1 MSMHDL
7 PSVPGGGDRAPPP
20 AQPAPRKRRRL
31 WRGLAWLAGVLLV
44 LLLALVATGV
54 AALRTETGTRH
65 LWTLATRLSAGMLSG
80 QIDGGTVAH
89 GLRLRDVVFVSGQ
102 TRVAVDRVDGRWA
115 LSWQPRRLH
124 VEWLRI
130 GKAEVRLGPSEPST
144 EPMQKPT
151 SLELPLAIDVDTLTL
166 DRLSLLQGTA
176 PTAEPMVFGN
186 LSGALHSDGQG
197 HRVSLDKLETPY
209 GKLAANAQ
217 LGARAPFALSAEAL
231 LEASWQKED
240 FAVNVTAN
248 GTLEALRAELQ
259 ANGERIHAR
268 AGVDLTPF
276 GKVSFTHLLVDGER
290 INPRLFSPS
299 APQANLTVHA
309 ELRPVNGAGAATA
322 PAGAASV
329 PAASAPS
336 AAPVPAA
343 SLPAASAPAAAP
355 TPAPLAVA
363 GDIEIRNLEPGLL
376 DKERLPVQSVRAHV
390 ELSEMSQAISEL
402 RVALLGKAE
411 ITGGGTLRGGR
422 GGFDLDVHRL
432 DPAALH
438 GSLTRASLSGP
449 VVVRMEP
456 GRQSLALDLS
466 GAALKLF
473 ADANIDAEAVTLS
486 TLRAAVGPG
495 VLTAEGKLGLKDK
508 QPFSFKGK
516 LAAFDP
522 SRLAKVAAGRINAD
536 FTATGEIAPELG
548 VALDFA
554 VHESEYAGLPM
565 TGGGKV
571 RLAGERL
578 LPSEASLSM
587 AGNQANLR
595 GSFGARGDALK
606 LAVDAPQLERLK
618 FGVGGKLKLDATI
631 TGTLKK
637 PEVVA
642 DYNAQALEVGPHNVA
657 TASGRAEV
665 RGGLDGPLSVQ
676 LAARN
681 YRGPQASLST
691 LDATLNGTQA
701 NHVFDLKA
709 AGSLNRRPLQLALSG
724 QGAWK
729 GKDGWNGTIRTL
741 EERSTVNLR
750 LVAPTQLL
758 VADQHVRLGAT
769 RLLLDRA
776 TLTIDNLDWDH
787 GRIRSAGRLDGLQ
800 VGHVLELMETV
811 TGEKPPVRSDL
822 VIDGRWNLALAE
834 TASGFAEVR
843 RRSGDLSVN
852 AGRGFT
858 TLGLGETSLRADAGG
873 NRIAV
878 RGGMVSGR
886 IGKVVVDASA
896 GLVQEQGL
904 QTVGPASTLGGTVT
918 IDVPRLKSLEALTG
932 PQYAFDG
939 RMAAALRLAGTVGA
953 PLLTGTVNGD
963 NLAVTLYDQGL
974 RLTDGTVRVVLDQN
988 TVELKHVEFHGG
1000 DGKLVAT
1007 GNVKLGEADPNLTGK
1022 IIAEKLQLFASPER
1036 TLVLSGDATI
1046 ANENKQI
1053 VIRGEFRVD
1062 RGLFDL
1068 PKAGAPVLGDDV
1080 VVVRRKDQRAV
1091 KTAATPSP
1099 ESKPASRFS
1108 PLIDLTV
1115 DLGNNFR
1122 FRGAGADLL
1131 LAGQMGVKSEP
1142 LTPMKATGTVRVTD
1156 GTYEAFG
1163 RRLNIERG
1171 IINFN
1176 GPIDNPNMNIRAM
1189 RRNQEVEAGVEVT
1202 GTVRLPRVRLVSE
1215 PNVPDEDK
1223 LSWLMF
1229 GYGAES
1235 TGAGQ
1240 QRQLSGSALG
1250 GAALG
1255 LIGGRAGKGIVSHFG
1270 IDEFS
1275 IGPSTAGLNDQ
1286 QVVSMGKAI
1295 TERMSVGYEQ
1305 SLTSASNV
1313 VKLTW
1318 QFSRRWSLIAKGGSI
1333 NGLSVLFNR
1342 RFDSWATLFSGA
1354 PNRGTRRSQQDDS
1367 QPLDPQSA
1375 AQAASAVIAEPVRR

>member
-1 MSMHDL
+1 MNVHDL
-7 PSVPGGGDRAPPP
+7 PSVPGGGDQAPPSGP
-20 AQPAPRKRRRL
+20 SPRPRRRL
-31 WRGLAWLAGVLLV
+31 WRALGWLAGILLLLLLV
-44 LLLALVATGV
+44 LAVTGV
-54 AALRTETGTRH
+54 VALRTEAGTRH

-80 QIDGGTVAH
+80 RLEGGTISH
-89 GLRLRDVVFVSGQ
+89 GLRLRDVVFASGQ
-102 TRVAVDRVDGRWA
+102 TRVTVDRIDGSWN

-124 VEWLRI
+124 VHWLRL
-130 GKAEVRLGPSEPST
+130 GKAEVKLGPAEPST
-144 EPMQKPT
+144 GPMQKPR
-151 SLELPLAIDVDTLTL
+151 SLGLPLAIDVDALTL
-166 DRLSLLQGTA
+166 ERLSLLQGQA
-176 PTAEPMVFGN
+176 PTAEPMVFSN
-186 LSGALHSDGQG
+186 LAGALHSDGQR
-197 HRVSLDKLETPY
+197 HRVSVDKLETPY

-217 LGARAPFALSAEAL
+217 LGAVAPFALSAEAL
-231 LEASWQKED
+231 LESSWQDEA
-240 FAVNVTAN
+240 FAVNATAN
-248 GTLEALRAELQ
+248 GNLDALRAEVQ
-259 ANGERIHAR
+259 ASGERIHLR
-268 AGVDLTPF
+268 AGADLTPF
-276 GKVSFTHLLVDGER
+276 GKVPFTHLLVDGDR

-309 ELRPVNGAGAATA
+309 ELRPVDGAAPGSA
-322 PAGAASV
+322 PA
-329 PAASAPS
+329 
-336 AAPVPAA
+336 
-343 SLPAASAPAAAP
+343 AASAPAASAASAP
-355 TPAPLAVA
+355 GAAPAPAPLAVA
-363 GDIEIRNLEPGLL
+363 GDVEIRNLEAGPL
-376 DKERLPVQSVRAHV
+376 DKQRLPVQSARARV
-390 ELSEMSQAISEL
+390 ELSEMAQAVSDL
-402 RVALLGKAE
+402 RVALAGKGE
-411 ITGGGTLRGGR
+411 IVGSGSLRGGR
-422 GGFDLDVHRL
+422 GGFDLDVRRL

-438 GSLTRASLSGP
+438 GSLTSASLSGP
-449 VVVRMEP
+449 VVIRMEP
-456 GRQSLALDLS
+456 GRQSVALDLS
-466 GAALKLF
+466 GGPFKLF
-473 ADANIDAEAVTLS
+473 ADASMDAETVTLAA
-486 TLRAAVGPG
+486 LRAVVGTG
-495 VLTAEGKLGLKDK
+495 LLTAEGKLGLKDK

-516 LAAFDP
+516 LSAFDP
-522 SRLAKVAAGRINAD
+522 ARVTKVAAGRINAD
-536 FTATGEIAPELG
+536 FTATGELAPQLD

-565 TGGGKV
+565 TGGGKL

-578 LPSEASLSM
+578 LPSEAALSM
-587 AGNQANLR
+587 AGNQASLR

-618 FGVGGKLKLDATI
+618 FGVAGRLKLDATI

-642 DYNAQALEVGPHNVA
+642 DYNAQTLEVGPHKLA
-657 TASGRAEV
+657 SASGRAEI

-676 LAARN
+676 LAARG
-681 YRGPQASLST
+681 YRGPHASLST
-691 LDATLNGTQA
+691 LDATLTGTQA
-701 NHVFDLKA
+701 NHTFDVKA
-709 AGSLNRRPLQLALSG
+709 AGTLNQRPLQLALAG

-750 LVAPTQLL
+750 LAAPTQLL
-758 VADQHVRLGAT
+758 VADQRVRLGAT

-776 TLTIDNLDWDH
+776 TLAIDSLDWDH
-787 GRIRSAGRLDGLQ
+787 GRIRSAGSLDGLQ
-800 VGHVLELMETV
+800 VGRVLELMETL
-811 TGEKPPVRSDL
+811 TGERPPVRSDL

-834 TASGFAEVR
+834 TASGFAELR

-858 TLGLGETSLRADAGG
+858 TLGLGETTLRADAGG
-873 NRIAV
+873 NRIAL

-918 IDVPRLKSLEALTG
+918 VDVPRLKSLEALTG

-939 RMAAALRLAGTVGA
+939 RLAAAMRLAGTVAA
-953 PLLTGTVNGD
+953 PLLTGTINGD

-988 TVELKHVEFHGG
+988 TVELRQVEFHGG
-1000 DGKLVAT
+1000 DGKLTAT
-1007 GNVKLGEADPNLTGK
+1007 GNIKLGEADPNLTGK
-1022 IIAEKLQLFASPER
+1022 IVADKLQLFASPER
-1036 TLVLSGDATI
+1036 TLVVSGDASI
-1046 ANENKQI
+1046 ANENKQV
-1053 VIRGEFRVD
+1053 VIRGKFRVD

-1080 VVVRRKDQRAV
+1080 VVIRRKDQRAV
-1091 KTAATPSP
+1091 KTAATQMP
-1099 ESKPASRFS
+1099 ETKPASRFS
-1108 PLIDLTV
+1108 PVIDLTV

-1142 LTPMKATGTVRVTD
+1142 LAPMKATGTVRVTD

-1163 RRLNIERG
+1163 RKLDIERG

-1235 TGAGQ
+1235 AGAGQ

-1255 LIGGRAGKGIVSHFG
+1255 LIGGKAGKGIVSHFG

-1313 VKLTW
+1313 VKLSW

-1342 RFDSWATLFSGA
+1342 RFDSWANLFSGA

-1367 QPLDPQSA
+1367 QQLDPESA

>member
-1 MSMHDL
+1 MSAHDL
-7 PSVPGGGDRAPPP
+7 PDVPGEGTPSEPNP
-20 AQPAPRKRRRL
+20 PAPRKRRRL
-31 WRGLAWLAGVLLV
+31 WSIWRALAWLAGVLV
-44 LLLALVATGV
+44 LLVVALVGAGV
-54 AALRTETGTRH
+54 AALTTEAGTRH

-80 QIDGGTVAH
+80 RLEGGTVAH
-89 GLRLRDVVFVSGQ
+89 GLRLRDVVFASGQ
-102 TRVAVDRVDGRWA
+102 TRVTVDRVDGSWA
-115 LSWQPRRLH
+115 MTWQPRRLH
-124 VEWLRI
+124 LDYLRI

-144 EPMQKPT
+144 EPAQMPK
-151 SLELPLAIDVDTLTL
+151 SLELPLAIDVDALTL
-166 DRLSLLQGTA
+166 ERLALWQGTS
-176 PTAEPMVFGN
+176 PTAEPLVFAN
-186 LSGALHSDGQG
+186 LSGALHSDGQH
-197 HRVSLDKLETPY
+197 HRVSVDKLETPY

-217 LGARAPFALSAEAL
+217 IGARAPFPLGAEAL
-231 LEASWQKED
+231 LEASWQKES
-240 FAVNVTAN
+240 FAVNATAR

-259 ANGERIHAR
+259 ASGDRIHAR
-268 AGVDLTPF
+268 AGADLTPF
-276 GKVSFTHLLVDGER
+276 GKVPFTHLLVDGER
-290 INPRLFSPS
+290 INPRLFSPT

-309 ELRPVNGAGAATA
+309 ELRPVDGAAAA
-322 PAGAASV
+322 PA
-329 PAASAPS
+329 P
-336 AAPVPAA
+336 
-343 SLPAASAPAAAP
+343 PAASAPAAPVAP
-355 TPAPLAVA
+355 ASAPAPAAVPPPAPLAVA
-363 GDIEIRNLEPGLL
+363 GDIEIRNLEAGPL
-376 DKERLPVQSVRAHV
+376 DKERLPVHSVRAHV
-390 ELSEMSQAISEL
+390 ELSEMAQAVSDL
-402 RVALLGKAE
+402 RVALTGKAE
-411 ITGGGTLRGGR
+411 ITGGGTLRDGR

-438 GSLTRASLSGP
+438 GSLTSASLSGP
-449 VVVRMEP
+449 VVLRLEP
-456 GRQSLALDLS
+456 GRQSVALDLS

-473 ADANIDAEAVTLS
+473 ADASIDADTVTLG
-486 TLRAAVGPG
+486 TLRATVGPG
-495 VLTAEGKLGLKDK
+495 VLSAEGKLGLKDK

-516 LAAFDP
+516 LASFDP

-536 FTATGEIAPELG
+536 FSATGEIAPVLG

-578 LPSEASLSM
+578 LPSEAALNM

-595 GSFGARGDALK
+595 GSFGARGDQLR

-618 FGVGGKLKLDATI
+618 FGVAGKLRLDATI

-642 DYNAQALEVGPHNVA
+642 DYNAQALEVGPHKVA
-657 TASGRAEV
+657 SASGRAEV

-676 LAARN
+676 LAARD
-681 YRGPQASLST
+681 YRGPQASLGT

-701 NHVFDLKA
+701 NHAFDVKA
-709 AGSLNRRPLQLALSG
+709 AGTLNRRPLQLALAG

-741 EERSTVNLR
+741 EERGTVNLR
-750 LVAPTQLL
+750 LAAPAQLL
-758 VADQHVRLGAT
+758 VADQRVRLGAT
-769 RLLLDRA
+769 RLLLDKA
-776 TLTIDNLDWDH
+776 TLAIDSLDWDH
-787 GRIRSAGRLDGLQ
+787 GRIRTQGSLDGLQ
-800 VGHVLELMETV
+800 VGHVLELMETI

-858 TLGLGETSLRADAGG
+858 TMGLGETSLRAEAGG
-873 NRIAV
+873 NRIAL

-886 IGKVVVDASA
+886 IGKVAVDASA

-904 QTVGPASTLGGTVT
+904 QTVGPASTLAGTVT
-918 IDVPRLKSLEALTG
+918 VDVPRLKSLEALSG

-939 RMAAALRLAGTVGA
+939 RLAAALRLGGTVGA
-953 PLLTGTVNGD
+953 PLLAGTIDGD
-963 NLAVTLYDQGL
+963 NLAVTLYDIGL
-974 RLTDGTVRVVLDQN
+974 RLTDGTVRVALDQN

-1000 DGKLVAT
+1000 DGKITAT
-1007 GNVKLGEADPNLTGK
+1007 GNVKLDESDPNLTGK
-1022 IIAEKLQLFASPER
+1022 IVADKLQLFASPER
-1036 TLVLSGDATI
+1036 TLVVSGDASI
-1046 ANENKQI
+1046 ANENKQV
-1053 VIRGEFRVD
+1053 VIRGKFRVD

-1080 VVVRRKDQRAV
+1080 VVIRRKDQRAV
-1091 KTAATPSP
+1091 KTAATPVVP
-1099 ESKPASRFS
+1099 ETRPASKFS
-1108 PLIDLTV
+1108 PVIDLTV

-1131 LAGQMGVKSEP
+1131 LAGQIGVKSEP
-1142 LTPMKATGTVRVTD
+1142 LVPLKATGTVRVTD

-1163 RRLNIERG
+1163 RKLDIERG

-1235 TGAGQ
+1235 AGAGQ
-1240 QRQLSGSALG
+1240 QRQLGGAALG

-1255 LIGGRAGKGIVSHFG
+1255 LIGGKAGKGIVSHFG

-1295 TERMSVGYEQ
+1295 TDQISVGYEQ

-1342 RFDSWATLFSGA
+1342 RFDSWAILFSGA
-1354 PNRGTRRSQQDDS
+1354 SNRSGTRRSQDDG
-1367 QPLDPQSA
+1367 QTLDPESA
-1375 AQAASAVIAEPVRR
+1375 AAAASAVIAEPVRR

>member
-1 MSMHDL
+1 
-7 PSVPGGGDRAPPP
+7 
-20 AQPAPRKRRRL
+20 
-31 WRGLAWLAGVLLV
+31 
-44 LLLALVATGV
+44 
-54 AALRTETGTRH
+54 AALRTEAGTRH

-80 QIDGGTVAH
+80 RLEGGTVAH
-89 GLRLRDVVFVSGQ
+89 GLRLRDVVFASGQ
-102 TRVAVDRVDGRWA
+102 TRVAVDRVDGSWN

-124 VEWLRI
+124 VQWLRI

-144 EPMQKPT
+144 EPMQKPA
-151 SLELPLAIDVDTLTL
+151 SLELPLAVDVDALTL
-166 DRLSLLQGTA
+166 ERLALMQGPA
-176 PTAEPMVFGN
+176 PTAAPMVFGN
-186 LSGALHSDGQG
+186 LAGALHSDGQR
-197 HRVSLDKLETPY
+197 HRISIHKLETPY

-217 LGARAPFALSAEAL
+217 LGAAAPFALSAEAL
-231 LEASWQKED
+231 LESSWQDEA
-240 FAVNVTAN
+240 FAVNATAN
-248 GTLEALRAELQ
+248 GNLDALRAELQ
-259 ANGERIHAR
+259 ASGDRIHLR
-268 AGVDLTPF
+268 AGADVTPF
-276 GKVSFTHLLVDGER
+276 GKVPFTHLLVDGDR

-299 APQANLTVHA
+299 APHANLTVHA
-309 ELRPVNGAGAATA
+309 ELRPVDGVAAGSNAA
-322 PAGAASV
+322 G
-329 PAASAPS
+329 ASAPT
-336 AAPVPAA
+336 AA
-343 SLPAASAPAAAP
+343 SAASAPAAAP
-355 TPAPLAVA
+355 APLAA
-363 GDIEIRNLEPGLL
+363 
-376 DKERLPVQSVRAHV
+376 QSV
-390 ELSEMSQAISEL
+390 SDL
-402 RVALLGKAE
+402 RVALPGKAE
-411 ITGGGTLRGGR
+411 IAGSGSLRGGR
-422 GGFDLDVHRL
+422 GGFDLDVRRL

-438 GSLTRASLSGP
+438 GSLTSASLSGP
-449 VVVRMEP
+449 VVVRIEP
-456 GRQSLALDLS
+456 GRQSVALDLS
-466 GAALKLF
+466 GGPLKLF
-473 ADANIDAEAVTLS
+473 ADASMDAETVTLAA
-486 TLRAAVGPG
+486 LRAVVGTG
-495 VLTAEGKLGLKDK
+495 LLTAEGKLGLKDR
-508 QPFSFKGK
+508 QPYSFKGK
-516 LAAFDP
+516 LSAFDP

-536 FTATGEIAPELG
+536 FTASGELAPQLG

-565 TGGGKV
+565 TGGGKL

-578 LPSEASLSM
+578 LPSEAALSM
-587 AGNQANLR
+587 AGNQASLR

-606 LAVDAPQLERLK
+606 LAVDAPQLDRLK
-618 FGVGGKLKLDATI
+618 FGVAGKLKLDATI

-642 DYNAQALEVGPHNVA
+642 DYNAQALEMGPHKLA
-657 TASGRAEV
+657 SASGRAEI

-676 LAARN
+676 LAARG

-701 NHVFDLKA
+701 SHAFDVKA
-709 AGSLNRRPLQLALSG
+709 AGSLNQRPLQLALAG
-724 QGAWK
+724 QGAWR

-750 LVAPTQLL
+750 LAAPTQLL
-758 VADQHVRLGAT
+758 VADQRVRLGAT

-776 TLTIDNLDWDH
+776 TLAIDSFDWDH
-787 GRIRSAGRLDGLQ
+787 GRIRSAGSLDGLQ
-800 VGHVLELMETV
+800 VARVLELMETI
-811 TGEKPPVRSDL
+811 TGERPPVRSDL

-834 TASGFAEVR
+834 TATGFAELR

-873 NRIAV
+873 NRIAL

-918 IDVPRLKSLEALTG
+918 VDVPRLKSLEALTG

-939 RMAAALRLAGTVGA
+939 RLAAAMRLAGTVAA
-953 PLLTGTVNGD
+953 PLLTGTINGD

-988 TVELKHVEFHGG
+988 TVELRQVEFHGG
-1000 DGKLVAT
+1000 EGKLTAT
-1007 GNVKLGEADPNLTGK
+1007 GNIKLGEADPNLTGK
-1022 IIAEKLQLFASPER
+1022 IVADKLQLFASPER
-1036 TLVLSGDATI
+1036 TLVVSGDASI
-1046 ANENKQI
+1046 ANENKQV
-1053 VIRGEFRVD
+1053 VIRGKFHVD

-1080 VVVRRKDQRAV
+1080 VVIRRKDQRAV
-1091 KTAATPSP
+1091 KTAATPVP
-1099 ESKPASRFS
+1099 ETKPASRFS
-1108 PLIDLTV
+1108 PVIDLIV

-1122 FRGAGADLL
+1122 FRGAGADLR

-1142 LTPMKATGTVRVTD
+1142 LAPMKATGTVRVTE

-1163 RRLNIERG
+1163 RKLDIERG

-1235 TGAGQ
+1235 AGAGQ

-1342 RFDSWATLFSGA
+1342 RFDSWANLFSGT
-1354 PNRGTRRSQQDDS
+1354 PNRGTRRSQQDES
-1367 QPLDPQSA
+1367 QPLDPESA

>member
-1 MSMHDL
+1 MSDRDL
-7 PSVPGGGDRAPPP
+7 PSVPAGDGAPPP
-20 AQPAPRKRRRL
+20 APQVPRKRRRL
-31 WRGLAWLAGVLLV
+31 WRALAWLAGVLLV
-44 LLLALVATGV
+44 LLLALIATGV
-54 AALRTETGTRH
+54 GALRTETGTRH

-80 QIDGGTVAH
+80 KLDGGTVAH
-89 GLRLRDVVFVSGQ
+89 GLRLRDVVFASGQ
-102 TRVAVDRVDGRWA
+102 TRVVVDRIDGNWA
-115 LSWQPRRLH
+115 LTWQPRRLH

-130 GKAEVRLGPSEPST
+130 GKAEVKLGPAEPST
-144 EPMQKPT
+144 GPMQMPK

-166 DRLSLLQGTA
+166 ERLSLLQGTA
-176 PTAEPMVFGN
+176 PTAEPMVFSN
-186 LSGALHSDGQG
+186 LAGALHSDGQG
-197 HRVSLDKLETPY
+197 HRVSVDKLETPY
-209 GKLAANAQ
+209 GKLATNAQ

-240 FAVNVTAN
+240 FTVNVTAN

-276 GKVSFTHLLVDGER
+276 GKVPFTHLLVDGER
-290 INPRLFSPS
+290 INPRLFSPT

-309 ELRPVNGAGAATA
+309 ELRPVDGAAAGAAAKAASA
-322 PAGAASV
+322 PAASV
-329 PAASAPS
+329 PAASAPF
-336 AAPVPAA
+336 
-343 SLPAASAPAAAP
+343 AASAPAATPA
-355 TPAPLAVA
+355 PAPLAVA
-363 GDIEIRNLEPGLL
+363 GDIDIRNLEAGPL

-390 ELSEMSQAISEL
+390 ELSEMAQAVSEL
-402 RVALLGKAE
+402 RVALAGKAE
-411 ITGGGTLRGGR
+411 ITGSGSLRGGR
-422 GGFDLDVHRL
+422 GGFDLDVRRL

-438 GSLTRASLSGP
+438 GSLTSASLSGP

-456 GRQSLALDLS
+456 GRQSFAVDLT
-466 GAALKLF
+466 GAALRLF
-473 ADANIDAEAVTLS
+473 ADASVDAEAVTL
-486 TLRAAVGPG
+486 TALRATVGPG

-516 LAAFDP
+516 LASFDP

-536 FTATGEIAPELG
+536 FTATGDIAPELG

-618 FGVGGKLKLDATI
+618 FGVGGRLKLDATI

-642 DYNAQALEVGPHNVA
+642 DYNAQALEVGPHKVA
-657 TASGRAEV
+657 SATGRAEV

-676 LAARN
+676 LAARD
-681 YRGPQASLST
+681 YKGPQASLST

-701 NHVFDLKA
+701 SHVFDVKA

-750 LVAPTQLL
+750 LAAPTQLL

-776 TLTIDNLDWDH
+776 TLAIDSLDWDH
-787 GRIRSAGRLDGLQ
+787 GRIRTAGSLDGVQ
-800 VGHVLELMETV
+800 VGHVLELMETI

-822 VIDGRWNLALAE
+822 VLDGRWNLVLAE
-834 TASGFAEVR
+834 TATGFAELR

-904 QTVGPASTLGGTVT
+904 QTVGPASTLAGTVT
-918 IDVPRLKSLEALTG
+918 VDVPRLKSLEALTG
-932 PQYAFDG
+932 PQYAFEG
-939 RMAAALRLAGTVGA
+939 RMAAAMRLAGTVGA
-953 PLLTGTVNGD
+953 PLLTGTLNGD

-1000 DGKLVAT
+1000 DGKIVAT

-1036 TLVLSGDATI
+1036 TLVISGDASI

-1053 VIRGEFRVD
+1053 VIRGKFRVD

-1080 VVVRRKDQRAV
+1080 VVIRRKDQRAV
-1091 KTAATPSP
+1091 KTAATPVP
-1099 ESKPASRFS
+1099 ETKPASKFS
-1108 PLIDLTV
+1108 PVIDLTV

-1142 LTPMKATGTVRVTD
+1142 LAPMKATGTVRVTD

-1163 RRLNIERG
+1163 RKLNIERG

-1229 GYGAES
+1229 GYGAENA
-1235 TGAGQ
+1235 GAGQ

-1255 LIGGRAGKGIVSHFG
+1255 MIGSKTGKGIVQHFG

-1295 TERMSVGYEQ
+1295 SERMSVGYEQ

-1313 VKLTW
+1313 VKMTW

-1342 RFDSWATLFSGA
+1342 RFDSWANLFSGTGG
-1354 PNRGTRRSQQDDS
+1354 RSGTRRSQQDDS
-1367 QPLDPQSA
+1367 QPLDPESD

>member
-1 MSMHDL
+1 MSAHDL
-7 PSVPGGGDRAPPP
+7 PSVPGGDSARTPTP
-20 AQPAPRKRRRL
+20 PAPRKRRRL
-31 WRGLAWLAGVLLV
+31 WRVLAWLVGI
-44 LLLALVATGV
+44 LLLLMVALVAAGV
-54 AALRTETGTRH
+54 AALHTEPGTRH

-80 QIDGGTVAH
+80 RLEGGTVTH
-89 GLRLRDVVFVSGQ
+89 GLRLRDVVFASGQ
-102 TRVAVDRVDGRWA
+102 TRVAVDRVDGNWA
-115 LSWQPRRLH
+115 LNWQARRLH
-124 VEWLRI
+124 VQWLRI
-130 GKAEVRLGPSEPST
+130 GKAEVKLGPSEPSI

-151 SLELPLAIDVDTLTL
+151 SLELPLAIDVDSLTL
-166 DRLSLLQGTA
+166 ERLSLLQGTA
-176 PTAEPMVFGN
+176 PTAEPMVFSN
-186 LSGALHSDGQG
+186 LAGALHSDGQR
-197 HRVSLDKLETPY
+197 HRVSVDKLETPY

-231 LEASWQKED
+231 LESSWQDEV
-240 FAVNVTAN
+240 FAVNATAKGN
-248 GTLEALRAELQ
+248 LDALRAELQ
-259 ANGERIHAR
+259 ASGDRIHLR

-276 GKVSFTHLLVDGER
+276 GKVPFTHLLVDGDR

-309 ELRPVNGAGAATA
+309 ELRPVGGVAAGAGAQ
-322 PAGAASV
+322 AASAV
-329 PAASAPS
+329 AASAP
-336 AAPVPAA
+336 PAA
-343 SLPAASAPAAAP
+343 SGVSASAPAAAP
-355 TPAPLAVA
+355 APAPLAVA
-363 GDIEIRNLEPGLL
+363 GDIAIHNLEAGPL

-390 ELSEMSQAISEL
+390 ELSEMAQAVSEL
-402 RVALLGKAE
+402 RVALAGKAE
-411 ITGGGTLRGGR
+411 IAGGGSLRGGR
-422 GGFDLDVHRL
+422 GGFDLDVRRL

-438 GSLTRASLSGP
+438 GSLTSASLSGP

-456 GRQSLALDLS
+456 GRQSVALDLS
-466 GAALKLF
+466 GGPLKLF
-473 ADANIDAEAVTLS
+473 ADASIDAEAVTLA

-495 VLTAEGKLGLKDK
+495 LLTAEGKLGLKDK
-508 QPFSFKGK
+508 QPYSFKGK
-516 LAAFDP
+516 LASFDP

-606 LAVDAPQLERLK
+606 LVVDAPQLERLK
-618 FGVGGKLKLDATI
+618 FGVAGKLKLDATI

-642 DYNAQALEVGPHNVA
+642 DYNAQALEVGPHKVA

-676 LAARN
+676 LAARD

-701 NHVFDLKA
+701 NHTFDVKA
-709 AGSLNRRPLQLALSG
+709 AGSLHKRPLQLALAG

-750 LVAPTQLL
+750 LAAPTQLQ
-758 VADQHVRLGAT
+758 VADQRVRLGAA

-776 TLTIDNLDWDH
+776 TLVIDSLDWDH
-787 GRIRSAGRLDGLQ
+787 GRIRSAGSLDGLQ
-800 VGHVLELMETV
+800 VGHVLELMETI

-834 TASGFAEVR
+834 TATGFAELR

-858 TLGLGETSLRADAGG
+858 TLGLGETSLRAEAGG
-873 NRIAV
+873 NRIAL

-918 IDVPRLKSLEALTG
+918 VDVPRLKSLEALTG

-939 RMAAALRLAGTVGA
+939 KLAAAMRLAGTVGA
-953 PLLTGTVNGD
+953 PLLTGTVDGD
-963 NLAVTLYDQGL
+963 NLAVTLYDLGL

-1000 DGKLVAT
+1000 DGKITAT

-1022 IIAEKLQLFASPER
+1022 IVADKLQLFASPER
-1036 TLVLSGDATI
+1036 TLVVSGDATI
-1046 ANENKQI
+1046 ANENKQV
-1053 VIRGEFRVD
+1053 VIRGKIHVD

-1080 VVVRRKDQRAV
+1080 VVIRRKDQRAV
-1091 KTAATPSP
+1091 KTAATPAP
-1099 ESKPASRFS
+1099 ETKPASKFS
-1108 PLIDLTV
+1108 PVIDLTV

-1131 LAGQMGVKSEP
+1131 LAGQMEVKSEP
-1142 LTPMKATGTVRVTD
+1142 LAPMKATGTVRVTD

-1163 RRLNIERG
+1163 RKLNIERG

-1215 PNVPDEDK
+1215 PNVPEEDK

-1235 TGAGQ
+1235 AGAGQ
-1240 QRQLSGSALG
+1240 QRALG

-1255 LIGGRAGKGIVSHFG
+1255 GAALGMIGGKAGKGIVQHFG

-1295 TERMSVGYEQ
+1295 TDRMSVGYEQ

-1342 RFDSWATLFSGA
+1342 RFDSWANLFSGTSG
-1354 PNRGTRRSQQDDS
+1354 RSDTRRSQQDES
-1367 QPLDPQSA
+1367 QPTSPDSA
-1375 AQAASAVIAEPVRR
+1375 AQAASAAVAEPVRR